1 MIPRNRAYGD
11 SCNFIGG
18 GLYPLCGYAMVA
30 LHKGYNSRL
39 YRNQSEDHAHGGGEE
54 NPKNHNRQKQKDR
67 DRKTV
72 ALFCQSQIQTP
83 DNPHRPF
90 LKSARASSSWPPSC
104 RSA

>member
-39 YRNQSEDHAHGGGEE
+39 YRNQSKEPQSPEAEGPR
-54 NPKNHNRQKQKDR
+54 PKDCCLVLPIANSD
-67 DRKTV
+67 
-72 ALFCQSQIQTP
+72 AG
-83 DNPHRPF
+83 
-90 LKSARASSSWPPSC
+90 
-104 RSA
+104 